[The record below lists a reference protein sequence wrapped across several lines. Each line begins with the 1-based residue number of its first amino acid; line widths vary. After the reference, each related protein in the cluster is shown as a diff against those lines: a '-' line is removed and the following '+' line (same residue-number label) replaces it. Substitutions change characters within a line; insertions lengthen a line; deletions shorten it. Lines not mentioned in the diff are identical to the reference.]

1 MSFTCEAVH
10 SLAHSLERH
19 YFPFEEAKIPSN
31 GIYILFQKG
40 EKGHQGDRIV
50 RVGTHTDVNQ
60 LRSRLKQHFMNENKD
75 RSIFRKNIG
84 RAFLNKINDPFLKF
98 WDIDLTTKKAKEK
111 YSSLI
116 DADYQKLIEAQVS
129 EYIQSIFSF
138 CTFEV
143 DWKEDRL
150 KIESKVI
157 SIISLCEDCKSSMT
171 WLGRSSPK
179 KKIIKSGLW
188 QVNEL
193 YKTPFDNITIADF
206 KKLISKPRIDKMK
219 KDKNKILSKTGKKET
234 SIVRSSAAEYLTFIA
249 ASGKGG
255 VEAVYADENI
265 WLTQKMMGVLYD
277 VETHTIN
284 YHLKKV
290 FADSEL
296 EEDSVIRNFRIT
308 AADGKN
314 YNTKHYNLS
323 AVIAVGYKV
332 NSERAV
338 QFRKWATKIIQEFTI
353 KGYTMDDERLKNDG
367 SVLGKQYFE
376 EQLHRIR
383 EIRLSERK
391 FYQKITDIYST
402 SIDYDLRAKATKRF
416 FAAVQNKL
424 HWAIHGQTAAEVIVD
439 RADHKKD
446 NMGLTTWKDAP
457 KGKIQKFDVSV
468 AKNYLTE
475 NEMAQLQRLVS
486 AYLDVAEDMA
496 LRQIPMTM
504 QDWEKRL
511 NRFIEATDRKILR
524 DAGKV
529 TAEIAKAHAE
539 SEFEKYRIIQ
549 DRLFESDFDRMIK
562 QLEPKDRDNE

>member
-1 MSFTCEAVH
+1 
-10 SLAHSLERH
+10 
-19 YFPFEEAKIPSN
+19 
-31 GIYILFQKG
+31 
-40 EKGHQGDRIV
+40 
-50 RVGTHTDVNQ
+50 
-60 LRSRLKQHFMNENKD
+60 
-75 RSIFRKNIG
+75 
-84 RAFLNKINDPFLKF
+84 
-98 WDIDLTTKKAKEK
+98 
-111 YSSLI
+111 
-116 DADYQKLIEAQVS
+116 
-129 EYIQSIFSF
+129 
-138 CTFEV
+138 
-143 DWKEDRL
+143 
-150 KIESKVI
+150 
-157 SIISLCEDCKSSMT
+157 
-171 WLGRSSPK
+171 
-179 KKIIKSGLW
+179 
-188 QVNEL
+188 
-193 YKTPFDNITIADF
+193 
-206 KKLISKPRIDKMK
+206 MK
-219 KDKNKILSKTGKKET
+219 KDKDKRIQKPGKKET
-234 SIVRSSAAEYLTFIA
+234 SIVRSSAAEYLTFVA

-323 AVIAVGYKV
+323 AIIAVGYKV

-338 QFRKWATKIIQEFTI
+338 QFRKWATTIIQEFTI

-376 EQLHRIR
+376 EQLQRIR

-391 FYQKITDIYST
+391 FYQKITDIYAT
-402 SIDYDLRAKATKRF
+402 SIDYDITAQATKRF
-416 FAAVQNKL
+416 FSMVQNKL

-446 NMGLTTWKDAP
+446 NMGLTTWKDAI

-475 NEMAQLQRLVS
+475 NEMVQLQRLVS

-511 NRFIEATDRKILR
+511 NRFIKATDREILQ

-529 TAEIAKAHAE
+529 TAEITKVHAE

-562 QLEPKDRDNE
+562 QLEQKNEDKE